1 MEDVVSCYNYSMT
14 FNTESR
20 FAGFLVLG
28 TAFVVSALVWGL
40 FYYSAQSA
48 SSRNAL
54 SVTGSAKIRVS
65 ADQAKLTLVI
75 SRTVLTSGLA
85 GGYSAVAR
93 DLSSVRS
100 LLVAENIPDGAVV
113 ESPVSMNQL
122 YDPNGGS
129 DTRYELRQTLTVQS
143 DDVALLTALSKKIP
157 SLASGGAIV
166 SIQSLEYYYSK
177 LPDLRVSL
185 LSEAIQDAKARAQK
199 IAEGTGRSIG
209 SIQSASGGVVQV
221 LAPNSVEISD
231 YGAYD
236 TSSIEKDIM
245 VSVKAVFGLR

>member
-1 MEDVVSCYNYSMT
+1 VEVVVSCYIYGMT

-20 FAGFLVLG
+20 FTSFLVLG
-28 TAFVVSALVWGL
+28 AAFVISALIFGL
-40 FYYSAQSA
+40 FYYSAQSV

-54 SVTGSAKIRVS
+54 SVTGSAKVRVS

-75 SRTVLTSGLA
+75 SHTVLMSGLS
-85 GGYSAVAR
+85 GGYSTVAR
-93 DLSSVRS
+93 DLSMVRS
-100 LLVAENIPDGAVV
+100 LLTAENIPDDAVI

-143 DDVALLTALSKKIP
+143 DDVPLLTALSKKIP
-157 SLASGGAIV
+157 SLAAGGAIV

-185 LSEAIQDAKARAQK
+185 LSEAIQDAKARAEK
-199 IAEGTGRSIG
+199 IAEGTGR
-209 SIQSASGGVVQV
+209 Q
-221 LAPNSVEISD
+221 LAR
-231 YGAYD
+231 
-236 TSSIEKDIM
+236 SSRHL
-245 VSVKAVFGLR
+245 AALFRF